1 MSLPSSNEMPRAY
14 NPNEVE
20 ESLYQPWMEKGYFTP
35 EVDHSKKPFVVI
47 MPLPN
52 VTGDLHLG
60 HALTMSLQDILTR
73 WHRMLGEAALW
84 LPGKDHAGIATQV
97 VVERQLASEGK
108 SRQEMGRE
116 KFLERMWDWV
126 GLYGGNIEE
135 QLKRMGAS
143 CDWSRLVFTLDPG
156 PSRAV
161 RTAFVDLY
169 DKGLIYRGER
179 IINWCIRCSTALSDL
194 EVEYEEEDGSLYYV
208 KYLLED
214 GEGSI
219 TVATTRPETMF
230 GDTGVAVH
238 PEDPRYQPLL
248 GRNVILPLANRPIPV
263 VGDEAIDREF
273 GTGVLKVTPGHDTV
287 DFEIGQRHNLPIV
300 MSVDDKGFLTEAA
313 GQFEGQERF
322 EGRQNTAEELERQG
336 YLVKTEP
343 LRHSIGHCQR
353 CATVV
358 EPFVSKQWFIRI
370 EPLATPAMDA
380 VKDGRVRIVPERFS
394 RVYLNWMEN
403 IRDWCISRQLW
414 WGHRIPVWYC
424 DGCDGLTV
432 SVEDATSCR
441 HCGSQKITQDPD
453 VLDTWFSSGLW
464 THSTLGWPDES
475 EALDY
480 FYPSQVMVT
489 GYDILFFWV
498 ARMIMM
504 GIENMDEPPFET
516 VFLHGL
522 VRDSQGRKMSK
533 TTGNVL
539 DPLELTETYGTDA
552 LRFALTTGAAPGND
566 LLIADDG
573 GLFPFGTER
582 ATHSLMGRFGNLMLV
597 NGEPEYALELDRG
610 EVVRFFLTNV
620 SNTRT
625 FNLSFGEPGTHRI
638 KVVGSDLSKFERE
651 TWVDSVALAPAE
663 RYIVEVRYE
672 TAGEHALENRVR
684 PLEHTFGGYFSR
696 VTRLGTV
703 TVRDRDADPARAP
716 GYAELRE
723 NAPVVEDVA
732 RFRSHFDREPDYEL
746 LLTMD
751 VTGLDPAIMQRM
763 RADRVFFPAVEWAD
777 TMPMMN
783 SVATPEE
790 VRWIVREPATGRE
803 DMDIAWRFQVGDV
816 VTIRIE
822 NDAAALHAMQHPF
835 HIHGQRFLVLR
846 RNGAPVTNQVFK
858 DTVLIA
864 AGETVDLLLEIT
876 NPGKWMAHCHIA
888 EHLETGM
895 RFVFEVDP

>member
-1 MSLPSSNEMPRAY
+1 MESCRVAALCAALLLMPSPGAAQETPPTPDRSDWGAPGLNRVALYPTPDLAPAGGTAFLRWDESPFGVSVTRDGSQRYRLDLEIEGLPEPGSLGEYRTYVAWATTPIMDPVVRLGEVGNGTFAGLGPVAFDKFVILISAEPSA
-14 NPNEVE
+14 EVE
-20 ESLYQPWMEKGYFTP
+20 SRTGRLALRGASPSTRILPDNHLMVPVTGTGESAALPMDHGAMDHAAMGHGPASDEPAWSHPPMLPETP
-35 EVDHSKKPFVVI
+35 MVPGLGHLRPE
-47 MPLPN
+47 PLPFLPR
-52 VTGDLHLG
+52 VTADETLPD
-60 HALTMSLQDILTR
+60 AVPSQVVRLQDGQTLDLTA
-73 WHRMLGEAALW
+73 E
-84 LPGKDHAGIATQV
+84 PGPPHHPRPRLRHVRLQRAVSRAPDPRGPGLHDL
-97 VVERQLASEGK
+97 RQLREPHVLAHRDPLARAPPRQRLRRRAPPHPGPRP
-108 SRQEMGRE
+108 SRRALRVPALLPRRRPLLVPPHHRE
-116 KFLERMWDWV
+116 EVQQDL
-126 GLYGGNIEE
+126 GLYGN
-135 QLKRMGAS
+135 M
-143 CDWSRLVFTLDPG
+143 LV
-156 PSRAV
+156 
-161 RTAFVDLY
+161 
-169 DKGLIYRGER
+169 
-179 IINWCIRCSTALSDL
+179 
-194 EVEYEEEDGSLYYV
+194 
-208 KYLLED
+208 
-214 GEGSI
+214 
-219 TVATTRPETMF
+219 
-230 GDTGVAVH
+230 
-238 PEDPRYQPLL
+238 
-248 GRNVILPLANRPIPV
+248 
-263 VGDEAIDREF
+263 EA
-273 GTGVLKVTPGHDTV
+273 P
-287 DFEIGQRHNLPIV
+287 P
-300 MSVDDKGFLTEAA
+300 
-313 GQFEGQERF
+313 
-322 EGRQNTAEELERQG
+322 
-336 YLVKTEP
+336 
-343 LRHSIGHCQR
+343 
-353 CATVV
+353 
-358 EPFVSKQWFIRI
+358 
-370 EPLATPAMDA
+370 
-380 VKDGRVRIVPERFS
+380 
-394 RVYLNWMEN
+394 
-403 IRDWCISRQLW
+403 
-414 WGHRIPVWYC
+414 
-424 DGCDGLTV
+424 
-432 SVEDATSCR
+432 
-441 HCGSQKITQDPD
+441 
-453 VLDTWFSSGLW
+453 DTWYAPVHREEILM
-464 THSTLGWPDES
+464 
-475 EALDY
+475 LD
-480 FYPSQVMVT
+480 
-489 GYDILFFWV
+489 
-498 ARMIMM
+498 
-504 GIENMDEPPFET
+504 
-516 VFLHGL
+516 
-522 VRDSQGRKMSK
+522 
-533 TTGNVL
+533 
-539 DPLELTETYGTDA
+539 
-552 LRFALTTGAAPGND
+552 D

-672 TAGEHALENRVR
+672 TAGEHAVENRVR

-703 TVRDRDADPARAP
+703 TVRDRDADPAGAP

-803 DMDIAWRFQVGDV
+803 DMDIAWRFSVGDV
-816 VTIRIE
+816 VTIRIT

-858 DTVLIA
+858 DTVLIP

-888 EHLETGM
+888 EHLEAGM